1 MKEKSLLIIGAGA
14 AGLMAAKQLSLY
26 YNVTILEADN
36 RLGGR
41 MHSII
46 RQDEVIEAGAEF
58 VHGNLPITMQLLN
71 DAHIQF
77 IKTTGKGYRK
87 EDGGFTID
95 EERVEGWEGMLQKMK
110 SVTAD
115 VTLEV
120 FLQSH
125 YADEKYAA
133 FKKQVIAYAE
143 GFDLADCTLASVCSL
158 YKEWSA
164 EDGESY
170 RIPSG
175 YKALVDYIAQQAIA
189 DECKI
194 LLNKTVERINWNQD
208 NVTAYTSN
216 NEVFRANK
224 ILITTPLNL
233 LFQNGQKSF
242 LQFDPPI
249 NAYAKAAQ
257 KIGLGAV
264 IKVVLKFNK
273 AFWKPDAQFFFS
285 DENFFPTWWTQLP
298 NTAPILT
305 GWMGGPTAAIL
316 AKEDND
322 SLLQKSLASLA
333 SIFDI
338 TEDKLMA
345 TLQYGEIFNWQAN
358 TISLGGYSYDMV
370 NSAEAKT
377 TLSTPLF
384 DTIFFAGEALYQG
397 AHPGTVEAALSSGQH
412 VATLI
417 KG

>member
-26 YNVTILEADN
+26 FNVTILEADN

-41 MHSII
+41 IHSINK
-46 RQDEVIEAGAEF
+46 QDGVIEAGAEF
-58 VHGNLPITMQLLN
+58 VHGNLPITMQLLH
-71 DAHIQF
+71 DAPIQF
-77 IKTTGKGYRK
+77 IKTTGKNYRK
-87 EDGGFTID
+87 KNGVLNID
-95 EERVEGWEGMLQKMK
+95 MEREEGWEEMLQKMK
-110 SVTAD
+110 VVTTD

-120 FLQSH
+120 FLQNH

-133 FKKQVIAYAE
+133 LKKQVIAYAE
-143 GFDLADCTLASVCSL
+143 GFDLADCTRASVCSF

-175 YKALVDYIAQQAIA
+175 YKALVDYVAQQAIA

-208 NVTAYTSN
+208 NVTAYTTDK
-216 NEVFRANK
+216 EVFRANK
-224 ILITTPLNL
+224 ILITTSLNL
-233 LFQNGQKSF
+233 LFQNERKSF

-249 NAYAKAAQ
+249 NAYAKAA
-257 KIGLGAV
+257 KNIGLGAV

-273 AFWKPDAQFFFS
+273 TFWKPDAQFFFS
-285 DENFFPTWWTQLP
+285 DEKFFPTWWTQLP
-298 NTAPILT
+298 NTVPILT

-316 AKEDND
+316 AEEDND
-322 SLLQKSLASLA
+322 SLLQTALASLA

-338 TEDKLMA
+338 TEDKLKA
-345 TLQYGEIFNWQAN
+345 DIEFGEIFNWQSN
-358 TISLGGYSYDMV
+358 TFSLGGYSYDMA
-370 NSAEAKT
+370 NSAEAKA

-384 DTIFFAGEALYQG
+384 NTIFFAGEALYHG
-397 AHPGTVEAALSSGQH
+397 NHPGTVEAALASGQQ

>member
-26 YNVTILEADN
+26 FNVTILEAEN

-41 MHSII
+41 IHSISKQYGI
-46 RQDEVIEAGAEF
+46 IEAGAEF
-58 VHGNLPITMQLLN
+58 IHGNLPITKQLLQ

-77 IKTTGKGYRK
+77 IKTTGENYRK
-87 EDGGFTID
+87 KEGVFNID
-95 EERVEGWEGMLQKMK
+95 KERAEGWEEMLQKMK
-110 SVTAD
+110 SVTTD

-125 YADEKYAA
+125 YADQKYAA
-133 FKKQVIAYAE
+133 LKKQVIAYAE
-143 GFDLADCTLASVCSL
+143 GFDLADYKLASVRSL

-164 EDGESY
+164 EDEESY

-175 YKALVDYIAQQAIA
+175 YKALVDYMAQQAIA
-189 DECKI
+189 GACKI

-208 NVTAYTSN
+208 NVAAYTTN
-216 NEVFRANK
+216 KEVFRANK
-224 ILITTPLNL
+224 ILIATPLNL

-273 AFWKPDAQFFFS
+273 TFWKPDAQFFFS
-285 DENFFPTWWTQLP
+285 DEKFFPTWWTQLP

-322 SLLQKSLASLA
+322 SLLQKSLLSLA

-338 TEDKLMA
+338 SKDKLIA
-345 TLQYGEIFNWQAN
+345 ALQYGEIFNWQAN
-358 TISLGGYSYDMV
+358 TISPGGYSYDMV
-370 NSAEAKT
+370 NSADAKT

-384 DTIFFAGEALYQG
+384 NTIFFAGEALYQG
-397 AHPGTVEAALSSGQH
+397 SHPGTVEAALASGQH
-412 VATLI
+412 IATQI